1 RGLGMMAE
9 NRAHDLSENA
19 HQWLPMDSDRMKNSA
34 RGVPLRI
41 NPHKLIRQP
50 RRPANAD
57 IATNVKLTQGGMTA
71 E

>member
-1 RGLGMMAE
+1 
-9 NRAHDLSENA
+9 
-19 HQWLPMDSDRMKNSA
+19 MKNSA